1 MINLKICLILK
12 NNYFIMRT
20 QIIQDYNGL
29 PTGVFIPIE
38 DWENLKKHY
47 PNLEKVDQELP
58 QWQKDIL
65 DVRLSDLDNLDKL
78 EPIDELFRV
87 LDSE

>member
-1 MINLKICLILK
+1 MK
-12 NNYFIMRT
+12 T
-20 QIIQDYNGL
+20 QIINDVNGL

-38 DWENLKKHY
+38 DWELIKKYY
-47 PNLEKVDQELP
+47 PNIEKVDQQLP

-65 DVRLSDLDNLDKL
+65 DSRLADLDNPNNLG
-78 EPIDELFRV
+78 PIDELLRV

>member
-1 MINLKICLILK
+1 MK
-12 NNYFIMRT
+12 T
-20 QIIQDYNGL
+20 QIINDVNGL

-38 DWENLKKHY
+38 DWELIKKYY
-47 PNLEKVDQELP
+47 PNIEKVDQQLP

-65 DVRLSDLDNLDKL
+65 DSRLADLDNPANL

>member
-1 MINLKICLILK
+1 MK
-12 NNYFIMRT
+12 T
-20 QIIQDYNGL
+20 QIINDVNGL

-38 DWENLKKHY
+38 DWELIKKYY
-47 PNLEKVDQELP
+47 PNIEKVDQQLP

-65 DVRLSDLDNLDKL
+65 DSRLADLDNPNNLD
-78 EPIDELFRV
+78 PIDELFRV